1 MSVDI
6 GGTFT
11 DLLITS
17 GNKIIAALKVST
29 TPGNPEKGVM
39 EAIRK
44 SGIKRF
50 EEMVHATTIGTNTLL
65 GQYGLDIPKIA
76 LITTKGFSD
85 VIEIGRQN
93 RPSLYDL
100 RFQRPRTL
108 VVRKHRYEVTERTNV
123 SGKIEQPLNKEDL
136 IRIVDRLKKESIRSV
151 AVSFLHSYL
160 NPKNEKEAYELIKDY
175 VPYVTLSSSIAPEP
189 REFERTSTSVVNAVL
204 TPVFVQYLKTL
215 KDDISTYGNP
225 SMSVMSN
232 SGGLI
237 SHEEAMSKPV
247 AVIESGP
254 AAGVIAS
261 NEFAKQ
267 VGITDL
273 ISFDMGG
280 TTAKA
285 GTVLNNTIEITTEYE
300 VGGSSLQWIMAPSC

>member
-1 MSVDI
+1 MATASGKVTISVDI

-160 NPKNEKEAYELIKDY
+160 
-175 VPYVTLSSSIAPEP
+175 
-189 REFERTSTSVVNAVL
+189 
-204 TPVFVQYLKTL
+204 
-215 KDDISTYGNP
+215 
-225 SMSVMSN
+225 
-232 SGGLI
+232 
-237 SHEEAMSKPV
+237 
-247 AVIESGP
+247 
-254 AAGVIAS
+254 
-261 NEFAKQ
+261 
-267 VGITDL
+267 
-273 ISFDMGG
+273 
-280 TTAKA
+280 
-285 GTVLNNTIEITTEYE
+285 
-300 VGGSSLQWIMAPSC
+300 